1 MLTINEKYCKT
12 LELDKILQELSQF
25 TCCEYAK
32 EMALNIKPHSN
43 LNYVRDNVLKTHDA
57 FTLTSQ
63 FGTPSFSNLTDPT
76 PLLKLANAGGLLSL
90 RNYLNIAEVL
100 RQVRILK
107 EWYRQCENVQN
118 SLKEQFSML
127 IPNKSLE
134 DKITSIIISEDMI
147 DDYASEELASIRKK
161 IRSAQAKVKQ
171 SMERIISSNKYQK
184 FLQDSLI
191 TMRDSRFVI
200 PVKAEYKNEIPGLVH
215 DTSSSGAT
223 LFIEPMAAVE
233 ANNEI
238 RVLQI
243 KEKAEIERIL
253 YELSALCAENKDSII
268 SNFEM
273 IMLLNLY
280 FAKSH
285 LAAKMNAMM
294 PEIVDNGKIVLN
306 KARHPLID
314 KHKVVP
320 INVNLGGNYSTLVV
334 TGPNTGGKTVT
345 LKTLGLLTLM
355 TMCGLLIPVS
365 DESTI
370 CIFRQ
375 ILVDIG
381 DEQSIEHN
389 LSTFSSHM
397 TNIVSILEKADKQSL
412 VLVDELG
419 SGTDPVE
426 GAAIAIAIL
435 EKLKEKG
442 SVVAATTHYPE
453 LKVYAIETE
462 NVENAC
468 CEFDIKTLQ
477 PTYKLLIGVPGRSN
491 AFAISRKLGLSEDIL
506 EFAQNRISEEDKKL
520 EAVIDSLDKSRQDYE
535 EKNEEYIKK
544 LYEINNKHEVFARKE
559 KEFEQ
564 QKDKLLDMARND
576 AKKIVEQVKS
586 QSQEIMDELLEIKKS
601 KDSEDFQKRTANARS
616 MLKGK
621 LNTLHSV
628 ANPVSERTN
637 DNYVLPRKLK
647 FGDTVLVV
655 DINKNATVL
664 EVNNKSDEVL
674 LQVGIMKIRAKTQ
687 NLRLVENATS
697 KKKQV
702 GKTTR
707 TIKKVTERSANTE
720 LDLRGLMV
728 EEALMEV
735 DMFIDQSIMSNL
747 EQVTIIHGKGTGALR
762 AAIHSHFRRQKHI
775 KSFRLGTFG
784 EGESG
789 VTVVQLK

>member
-1 MLTINEKYCKT
+1 MYTIKEKYCKS

-25 TCCEYAK
+25 TCCEYARD
-32 EMALNIKPHSN
+32 MALNLKPHTN
-43 LNYVRDNVLKTHDA
+43 INMVRDDVLKANDA
-57 FTLTSQ
+57 FRLSSH
-63 FGTPSFSNLTDPT
+63 FGTPSFSNLADPE
-76 PLLKLANAGGLLSL
+76 PLLKLAGAGGLLTL
-90 RNYLNIAEVL
+90 RNFLNLAEVL
-100 RQVRILK
+100 RQVRLLK
-107 EWYRQCENVQN
+107 EWYRQCENTPN
-118 SLKEQFSML
+118 SLKEMFSLL
-127 IPNKSLE
+127 IPNKELE
-134 DKITSIIISEDMI
+134 KKITSIVISEDMV
-147 DDYASEELASIRKK
+147 DDFASQELASIRKK
-161 IRSAQAKVKQ
+161 IRSTEAKVKQ
-171 SMERIISSNKYQK
+171 SMEKLITSNKYQK
-184 FLQDSLI
+184 MLQDSLI
-191 TMRDSRFVI
+191 TMRDSRFVV

-243 KEKAEIERIL
+243 REKAEIERIL
-253 YELSALCAENKDSII
+253 YELSALCAESADNIK
-268 SNFEM
+268 SNFEISM
-273 IMLLNLY
+273 ALNLY

-314 KHKVVP
+314 KNMVVP
-320 INVNLGGNYSTLVV
+320 INVNVGEKYSTLVV

-355 TMCGLLIPVS
+355 TMCGMLIPVS
-365 DESTI
+365 DGSTI
-370 CIFRQ
+370 CIFRK

-397 TNIVSILEKADKQSL
+397 TNIVSILGEADKQSL

-442 SVVAATTHYPE
+442 SIVGATTHYPE

-491 AFAISRKLGLSEDIL
+491 AFAISRKLGLSEDVL
-506 EFAQNRISEEDKKL
+506 SFAESRVSQEDKKL
-520 EAVIDSLDKSRQDYE
+520 EAVIDALDKSRQEFEQKHD
-535 EKNEEYIKK
+535 EYSKK
-544 LYEINNKHEVFARKE
+544 LYDINHKHEVFSKKE
-559 KEFEQ
+559 REFEV
-564 QKDKLLDMARND
+564 QKDKLLEVARAD
-576 AKKIVEQVKS
+576 AKRLVEQVKL
-586 QSQEIMDELLEIKKS
+586 QSQTVMDELLEIKKE
-601 KDSEDFQKRTANARS
+601 KDSEDFRQKTVNARS

-621 LNTLHSV
+621 LNSLHSL
-628 ANPVSERTN
+628 ANPVSERVN
-637 DNYVLPRKLK
+637 DNYILPRKLK
-647 FGDTVLVV
+647 VGDDVLVV
-655 DINKNATVL
+655 DINKNAVVL
-664 EVNNKSDEVL
+664 EISSKSNEVL
-674 LQVGIMKIRAKTQ
+674 LQVGIMKVRAKTD
-687 NLRLVENATS
+687 NLRLLENSTK
-697 KKKQV
+697 KKKQT

-707 TIKKVTERSANTE
+707 NVTKAVTRQANME
-720 LDLRGLMV
+720 LDLRGMMV

-735 DMFIDQSIMSNL
+735 DMFIDQSIMSNM

-762 AAIHSHFRRQKHI
+762 AAIHAHFRRQKHI
-775 KSFRLGTFG
+775 KAFRLGTFG

-789 VTVVQLK
+789 VTIVELK